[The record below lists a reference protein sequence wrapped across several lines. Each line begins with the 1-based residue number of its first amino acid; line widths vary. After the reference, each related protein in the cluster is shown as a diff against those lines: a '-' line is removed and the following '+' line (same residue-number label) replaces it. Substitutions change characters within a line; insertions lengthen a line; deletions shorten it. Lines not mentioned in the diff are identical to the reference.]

1 MIFQYNDII
10 PQHCVLV
17 KFLNKNS
24 VKNYSENNSSD
35 LMTVIH
41 SMPQVS
47 DTITHVIMY
56 WGKCRYYCAFH
67 KNSYRF
73 AVELDSWFAVV
84 YNVSTIK
91 LMEVTAMLK
100 ISELAMPKSR
110 KVTTIC
116 NGRREVW
123 TDYEEAKA
131 YFLEL
136 MMSTDGEEHGT
147 CGVRLYSAYAR
158 T

>member
-1 MIFQYNDII
+1 
-10 PQHCVLV
+10 
-17 KFLNKNS
+17 
-24 VKNYSENNSSD
+24 
-35 LMTVIH
+35 MTVID

-47 DTITHVIMY
+47 DTIIHVIMHR
-56 WGKCRYYCAFH
+56 GKCRYCCAFH

-73 AVELDSWFAVV
+73 AAELDSWFDVV

-116 NGRREVW
+116 NGKREVW
-123 TDYEEAKA
+123 TNYEQAKA
-131 YFLEL
+131 FFLEL
-136 MMSTDGEEHGT
+136 MMSTDGEEHERAECVYIQLLHGLDE
-147 CGVRLYSAYAR
+147 CSDED
-158 T
+158 

>member
-1 MIFQYNDII
+1 
-10 PQHCVLV
+10 
-17 KFLNKNS
+17 
-24 VKNYSENNSSD
+24 
-35 LMTVIH
+35 
-41 SMPQVS
+41 MPQVS
-47 DTITHVIMY
+47 GTITHVIMY
-56 WGKCRYYCAFH
+56 RGKCRYCCAFH

-73 AVELDSWFAVV
+73 AAELDSWFDVV

-91 LMEVTAMLK
+91 LMEDTAMLK

-131 YFLEL
+131 YFLEI
-136 MMSTDGEEHGT
+136 MMSTDGEEHERVE
-147 CGVRLYSAYAR
+147 CVYIQFMHVLDECSDED
-158 T
+158 